1 MGEIEKMKEQ
11 HMKKNADLPPGERAA
26 AEAQF
31 ENEKARLE
39 SEFNEKI
46 LKTQREAAPS
56 TKLASPVKYNSSNSI
71 DEADRMQKSVRL
83 VP

>member
-1 MGEIEKMKEQ
+1 MKEK
-11 HMKKNADLPPGERAA
+11 HMKENADLPPKERAA

-46 LKTQREAAPS
+46 LQTQREAAPS
-56 TKLASPVKYNSSNSI
+56 TKLASPVKYGLS
-71 DEADRMQKSVRL
+71 D
-83 VP
+83 